1 MINQDIIWEY
11 PEDDWISMGDTF
23 DMNMWTDDIDGKM
36 RISIYAVRNGQTDA
50 VFPLS
55 SYQVI
60 KTKEDLTNDEIDEND
75 EIQAL
80 LIRLKRVA
88 ELIKIDA
95 SMKSRPN
102 VLGRANEM
110 EALIKSL
117 EERLTK

>member
-1 MINQDIIWEY
+1 MDDTVKAWEY
-11 PEDDWISMGDTF
+11 PEDDWISMGDNF

-55 SYQVI
+55 SYEVI

-80 LIRLKRVA
+80 VIRLKRVA
-88 ELIKIDA
+88 ELICIDA
-95 SMKSRPN
+95 GMKSRPS

-110 EALIKSL
+110 KALIKSL
-117 EERLTK
+117 EERLDK